1 MLQGIDQMHCN
12 RVRNGRN
19 LQGGGNITPQYR
31 VPQKPSFEI
40 TVDGKKVDLKWLDKI
55 LSIFDQKISVGE
67 VRRILKVLGGMP

>member
-1 MLQGIDQMHCN
+1 MLQGVDQMHCN
-12 RVRNGRN
+12 RIGNGRN
-19 LQGGGNITPQYR
+19 LQGGGNITPQHR
-31 VPQKPSFEI
+31 ISQKPSFEI